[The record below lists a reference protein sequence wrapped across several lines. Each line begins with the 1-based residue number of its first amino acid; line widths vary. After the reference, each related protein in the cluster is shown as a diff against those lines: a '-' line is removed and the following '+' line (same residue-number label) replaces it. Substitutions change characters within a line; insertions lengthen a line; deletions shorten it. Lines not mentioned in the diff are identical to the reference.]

1 LLATISA
8 PTSLAIDI
16 AQRAGM
22 RLLSFCRQ
30 DGFVEYTANDPSDP
44 VRQPASTATV
54 HTDATQGDTGHA
66 GL

>member
-1 LLATISA
+1 MNMAWLATMSA

-30 DGFVEYTANDPSDP
+30 DGFVEYTANDPQRPESVQRGYCP
-44 VRQPASTATV
+44 TA
-54 HTDATQGDTGHA
+54 GS
-66 GL
+66 